1 MAVIKAF
8 RGIRP
13 AKDKAHMVAS
23 KPYDVLNSAEA
34 RIEAEG
40 NPYSFYHVVKAEIDL
55 PEDIDIH
62 SMEVYEKGRDNFN
75 QMIADGVLFQ
85 DDQDKYY
92 IYRQIM
98 GEWEQYG
105 LLAASS
111 TKDYFDGIIKKH
123 EFTRPEKE
131 QDRINHFKTVN
142 AHTGPV
148 FITYPDVAEM
158 NSLVVEIVKAD
169 PEYDFT
175 ADDGVKHTLWVVN
188 DESTIANISKIFS
201 EQVPFTY
208 IADGHHRAASSAKIG
223 KEIEESNPN
232 HTGDEEYNFFLTVL
246 FPSSQMNIIDYNR
259 AVKDLNG
266 NSTEEFMSKLADV
279 MDIEKVGSE
288 ICKPASLHEF
298 SMYMDKTWYKLTAK
312 AGTYTE
318 DPMGILDVS
327 ILQNNVLNPILGID
341 DPRTN
346 TRIDFIGG
354 IRGLG
359 ELEKRVDSGDMKVA
373 FALYPVTI
381 QQLIDIADSG
391 NVMPPKSTWFEP
403 KLRSGMVVHKIKE

>member
-1 MAVIKAF
+1 
-8 RGIRP
+8 
-13 AKDKAHMVAS
+13 
-23 KPYDVLNSAEA
+23 
-34 RIEAEG
+34 
-40 NPYSFYHVVKAEIDL
+40 
-55 PEDIDIH
+55 
-62 SMEVYEKGRDNFN
+62 
-75 QMIADGVLFQ
+75 
-85 DDQDKYY
+85 
-92 IYRQIM
+92 
-98 GEWEQYG
+98 
-105 LLAASS
+105 
-111 TKDYFDGIIKKH
+111 
-123 EFTRPEKE
+123 
-131 QDRINHFKTVN
+131 
-142 AHTGPV
+142 
-148 FITYPDVAEM
+148 M